1 MDTRELFLRCIK
13 QATAAVGQLRPRD
26 FSLPTPDTEWDAK
39 TLANHM
45 LYELSWIPDIMAGQT
60 IAEVGSKYDGDLIGR
75 DPLGAWEEAAALAK
89 GEVAVADLRATAHL
103 SYGNVSNEEYLS
115 QVSGDLLIHAWDLA
129 AALGLDRTL
138 NPAAVQEIYEGILP
152 SAASLSKTGLYRPS
166 LVVPPDADTQTQLLA
181 LVGRDADWK
190 PVEP

>member
-1 MDTRELFLRCIK
+1 MHPRELFLRCLR
-13 QATAAVGQLRPRD
+13 QATKAIDQLQPKD
-26 FSLPTPDTEWDAK
+26 YNLPTPDTEWDAH

-60 IAEVGSKYDGDLIGR
+60 IAEVGSKYDGDLIGEN
-75 DPLGAWEEAAALAK
+75 PAGAWEEAAALAK

-103 SYGNVSNEEYLS
+103 SYGNVQNRDYIQ

-129 AALGLDRTL
+129 AALGIDRRLDPT
-138 NPAAVQEIYEGILP
+138 AVEEVYAGILP
-152 SAASLSKTGLYRPS
+152 SAQSLSKSGLYKPS

-181 LVGRDADWK
+181 LVGRDADWH
-190 PVEP
+190 PA